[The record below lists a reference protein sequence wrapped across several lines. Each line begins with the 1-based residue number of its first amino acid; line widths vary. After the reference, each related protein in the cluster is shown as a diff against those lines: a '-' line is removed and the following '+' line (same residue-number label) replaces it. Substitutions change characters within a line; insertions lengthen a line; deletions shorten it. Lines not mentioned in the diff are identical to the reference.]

1 MADKLSQAQRATSGI
16 NSCNNPR
23 PDWPQNCDNVRLWV
37 GWDLTSGS
45 WLPHSLVASQSHAEE
60 THADKC
66 RLDSRL
72 RVLSSDWIVPD
83 SAGLLYTEASWK
95 DESPTCRSKSGVRW
109 APRTLP
115 GIWLVPQWLHMP
127 YEATEWRIYWKSLF
141 WNGQSGL
148 VSDDVM
154 AFVVK
159 GNVIWYRATCK
170 SGEENWLFGV
180 DRIFTAE
187 PLHSRAVKT
196 EAAHPARLLSSR
208 KCDLKRISDVFSPS
222 SRWRDCRGVKEA

>member
-1 MADKLSQAQRATSGI
+1 MYCGVCVFQQDVYMCCNFLFFFSMADKLSQAQRATSGI

-23 PDWPQNCDNVRLWV
+23 PEWPQNCDNIRLWV

-45 WLPHSLVASQSHAEE
+45 WLPHSLVASQSHTEE

-72 RVLSSDWIVPD
+72 WVLSSDWIIPD
-83 SAGLLYTEASWK
+83 SAGMLYTEASWK

-109 APRTLP
+109 APRTLL

-127 YEATEWRIYWKSLF
+127 YKAIEWRIYWKGLF
-141 WNGQSGL
+141 WNGQTDV
-148 VSDDVM
+148 VSDDVI

-159 GNVIWYRATCK
+159 GNVIW
-170 SGEENWLFGV
+170 
-180 DRIFTAE
+180 
-187 PLHSRAVKT
+187 
-196 EAAHPARLLSSR
+196 RL
-208 KCDLKRISDVFSPS
+208 
-222 SRWRDCRGVKEA
+222 